1 MATDSILRT
10 YGDVSIREDVMPL
23 IEILTAQETQIFNML
38 GKTKAISTVHSSLV
52 DTLATPA
59 SLAVGEGD
67 DYTASALTTP
77 TRLTNI
83 VEIIAKNFRVTRT
96 QQTVEKY
103 SGENELSRQTKK
115 ALTEWGNAAEFDLI
129 RSTLVSGV
137 SGTVP
142 KMSGIIQAIS
152 KSTNTTVQT
161 SGTVFSAS
169 ILKGLMKANIDNSN
183 GDTATDV
190 YMGSYLKNVADDFTN
205 KAQYVATGHNERE
218 IIAATDMYTTGL
230 GKVAVHYHR
239 YVQQTSDAT
248 GRVLAIRPE
257 KLKIAVLESPYV
269 DKDLAR
275 SGPYDS
281 YAVVGS
287 HTLEVRN
294 QDSNWFASGFFVA

>member
-115 ALTEWGNAAEFDLI
+115 ALKEWGNSSEFDLI

-152 KSTNTTVQT
+152 KSTNTTVQAT
-161 SGTVFSAS
+161 GTVFSAS

-239 YVQQTSDAT
+239 YVQQSADAT

>member
-1 MATDSILRT
+1 
-10 YGDVSIREDVMPL
+10 
-23 IEILTAQETQIFNML
+23 ML
-38 GKTKAISTVHSSLV
+38 
-52 DTLATPA
+52 
-59 SLAVGEGD
+59 
-67 DYTASALTTP
+67 
-77 TRLTNI
+77 
-83 VEIIAKNFRVTRT
+83 FR
-96 QQTVEKY
+96 
-103 SGENELSRQTKK
+103 S
-115 ALTEWGNAAEFDLI
+115 
-129 RSTLVSGV
+129 
-137 SGTVP
+137 
-142 KMSGIIQAIS
+142 
-152 KSTNTTVQT
+152 
-161 SGTVFSAS
+161 
-169 ILKGLMKANIDNSN
+169 IDNSN

-239 YVQQTSDAT
+239 YVQQSADAT

>member
-1 MATDSILRT
+1 MAVDSILRT
-10 YGDVSIREDVMPL
+10 YGDLSIREDVMPM
-23 IEILTAQETQIFNML
+23 IEILTAQDTQIFNLL
-38 GKTKAISTVHSSLV
+38 GKTKAISTVHNSLV

-59 SLAVGEGD
+59 SLAVGEAS
-67 DYTASALTTP
+67 DYTATALSTP

-83 VEIIAKNFRVTRT
+83 VQIIAKNFKVSHT
-96 QQTVEKY
+96 QQMVEKY
-103 SGENELSRQTKK
+103 SGENELSRQTTK
-115 ALTEWGNAAEFDLI
+115 ALKDWGNAAEFDLI

-161 SGTVFSAS
+161 SGTVWSAS
-169 ILKGLMKANIDNSN
+169 ILKGLMKANLDNSN

-190 YMGSYLKNVADDFTN
+190 YMGSYLKDKTDDFSN
-205 KAQYVATGHNERE
+205 KASYVATGHNERE
-218 IIAATDMYTTGL
+218 IVAATDMFTTGL

-239 YVQQTSDAT
+239 YVQQSADTT

-257 KLKIAVLESPYV
+257 KLKIAVLEAPYV

-275 SGPYDS
+275 SGPYDN
-281 YAVVGS
+281 YAVTGS

-294 QDSNWFASGFFVA
+294 QDSNFFASGFNIG

>member
-115 ALTEWGNAAEFDLI
+115 ALKEWGNSSEFDLI